1 MRKTFTFNGRNSS
14 EFGLF
19 ITGAA
24 VHDGAAYDYEFVEVP
39 GRNGDLI
46 LDNGRFHN
54 IEIRYP
60 AFVVDPAQMPAIRA
74 WLLSARG

>member
-24 VHDGAAYDYEFVEVP
+24 VHDGAAYDYEFV
-39 GRNGDLI
+39 
-46 LDNGRFHN
+46 
-54 IEIRYP
+54 
-60 AFVVDPAQMPAIRA
+60 AK
-74 WLLSARG
+74 